1 MKDKW
6 KKQLYYAV
14 CFDQDSELIFLS
26 SSVKSEPLRY
36 YGLKEKSDI
45 IYK

>member
-6 KKQLYYAV
+6 KKQLYYVV
-14 CFDQDSELIFLS
+14 CFDQDNEVICLS
-26 SSVKSEPLRY
+26 SSVKSEPLHY
-36 YGLKEKSDI
+36 YGLKENSDI